1 MSALK
6 FLNKKGWHTGSLHN
20 VERVWK
26 AEQKRD
32 AEQKKLEELQKQIV
46 EERQAQELRTLQE
59 QAGIVPRQER
69 LEFLYDSGLGVGKG
83 SSAAE
88 EHLLGKPLA
97 DDRQGDADAAAAAAP
112 WAVAKAGGDGPGA
125 PPPEK
130 KPSANDVWR
139 KLHSDPLLLIR
150 QQEQAALAHI
160 RSNPVKMDVIKKQVE
175 AEKKKRKEERRAAKV
190 ERKRLHREERS
201 QRKKVAGSQPGDS
214 GHSNG
219 SSGMDSPEPS
229 RGAGDERRQRKAG
242 HPYNGELAG
251 EERGRKWSEGRS
263 VHATGRDGRSH
274 DRAWERERETEVE
287 GDRDRER
294 RREKERLEDKGR
306 ARERESRM
314 GRSREWA
321 EKSKPERE
329 GGRAADP
336 NWERERERGG
346 RGRERRADIERV
358 RLQPG
363 AADLGTDSRSAVTE
377 RRGHA
382 QDEEPEARSN
392 GTDEQE
398 PRNGSRDG
406 PKYGL
411 DMARGALSQSAAP
424 PATQGPQLKDKELA
438 PPKLP
443 APAPPRVWH
452 QVGQLSEEEKA
463 AQLAAMRE
471 DAEVHEEQRWERLK
485 RARER
490 DAAED
495 ARSTREPAARTFID
509 ATNRAVYGAGKGGS
523 TSIEESLK
531 RRAHFRDRAGF
542 DKTAF
547 RR

>member
-130 KPSANDVWR
+130 KPSANDAWR

-160 RSNPVKMDVIKKQVE
+160 RSNPIKMDAIKKQVE
-175 AEKKKRKEERRAAKV
+175 AEKRKRKEERRAAKV
-190 ERKRLHREERS
+190 ERKRLRREERS
-201 QRKKVAGSQPGDS
+201 QRKKAAGSQPGDS
-214 GHSNG
+214 EHSNG
-219 SSGMDSPEPS
+219 SSGLDSPEAS
-229 RGAGDERRQRKAG
+229 RGAGDERRQQKAG
-242 HPYNGELAG
+242 HPHNGELAG
-251 EERGRKWSEGRS
+251 GERGRDWGDGRS
-263 VHATGRDGRSH
+263 VHATDGRSH
-274 DRAWERERETEVE
+274 DRAWEREREMEVE
-287 GDRDRER
+287 GERDRER
-294 RREKERLEDKGR
+294 RRERERHDDKGR
-306 ARERESRM
+306 AREREGRM
-314 GRSREWA
+314 GRSRERA
-321 EKSKPERE
+321 EESKTERE
-329 GGRAADP
+329 GGGAADSKR
-336 NWERERERGG
+336 EREREREG
-346 RGRERRADIERV
+346 RGRERRADTERL

-363 AADLGTDSRSAVTE
+363 AADLGADNCAVTE

-398 PRNGSRDG
+398 LHNGFRDG

-411 DMARGALSQSAAP
+411 DMPQGALLQRAAL
-424 PATQGPQLKDKELA
+424 PATQGSQVKDKELA

-443 APAPPRVWH
+443 APAPPRVRH

-495 ARSTREPAARTFID
+495 ARSAQEPAARTFID
-509 ATNRAVYGAGKGGS
+509 AANRAVYGAGKGGS

-531 RRAHFRDRAGF
+531 RRAHFRDRGGF

>member
-46 EERQAQELRTLQE
+46 EERQAQELRALQE

-112 WAVAKAGGDGPGA
+112 WAVAKGGCDGPGA

-130 KPSANDVWR
+130 KPSANDAWR

-160 RSNPVKMDVIKKQVE
+160 RSNPVKMDAIKKQVE
-175 AEKKKRKEERRAAKV
+175 AEKKKRKEERRAAKA
-190 ERKRLHREERS
+190 ERKRLRREERL

-219 SSGMDSPEPS
+219 SSGMDSPEAN
-229 RGAGDERRQRKAG
+229 RGAGVERRQQKAG
-242 HPYNGELAG
+242 HAYDGELAG
-251 EERGRKWSEGRS
+251 EERGWNRNDGRS
-263 VHATGRDGRSH
+263 VHAVGRDGRSH
-274 DRAWERERETEVE
+274 DRAWEREREMEVE
-287 GDRDRER
+287 GERDRER
-294 RREKERLEDKGR
+294 RERKRHDDKGR
-306 ARERESRM
+306 VRESEGRT
-314 GRSREWA
+314 GRSRERA
-321 EKSKPERE
+321 EESKTERE
-329 GGRAADP
+329 GGRAADSKR
-336 NWERERERGG
+336 EREREREG
-346 RGRERRADIERV
+346 RGGERRADTERL

-363 AADLGTDSRSAVTE
+363 AADLGTDRRSAVTE
-377 RRGHA
+377 RRGDA
-382 QDEEPEARSN
+382 QDEEPEARST
-392 GTDEQE
+392 GIDGQE
-398 PRNGSRDG
+398 LHNGSRDG

-411 DMARGALSQSAAP
+411 DMARGALLQSPAP
-424 PATQGPQLKDKELA
+424 PARQGFRLKDMEPA

-443 APAPPRVWH
+443 APAPPRVRH

-495 ARSTREPAARTFID
+495 ARSAREPAARTFID
-509 ATNRAVYGAGKGGS
+509 AANRAVYGAGKGGS
-523 TSIEESLK
+523 TSIEESLR
-531 RRAHFRDRAGF
+531 RRAHFRDRGGF